1 MRMITLYTKS
11 IYELHY
17 VNINA
22 TLVNLGI
29 VRHATLQHKQEKN
42 LGVILRKELP
52 ALKTYKD
59 TGR

>member
-17 VNINA
+17 VNINS
-22 TLVNLGI
+22 TLVNLSI
-29 VRHATLQHKQEKN
+29 VRHATLQQKQEKN

-59 TGR
+59 TG